1 VIDDRVNIFIPKVAG
16 KLVSPRMFS
25 RFSFIDS
32 LGNSA
37 TGYANNNNN
46 KFIFWRMNI
55 MIMTKVFLFT
65 LYFTIDKEKQ
75 TFNLVYCVFSQL
87 QQDLRKSLV

>member
-1 VIDDRVNIFIPKVAG
+1 
-16 KLVSPRMFS
+16 
-25 RFSFIDS
+25 
-32 LGNSA
+32 
-37 TGYANNNNN
+37 
-46 KFIFWRMNI
+46 